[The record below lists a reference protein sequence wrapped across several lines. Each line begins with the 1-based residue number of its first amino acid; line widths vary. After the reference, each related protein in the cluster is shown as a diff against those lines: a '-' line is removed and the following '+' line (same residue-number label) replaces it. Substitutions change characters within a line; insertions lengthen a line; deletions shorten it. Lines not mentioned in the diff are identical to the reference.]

1 MSDWY
6 ARQQGATSNLAV
18 HSGEAWTADEIET
31 VIAFTD
37 DTTDADIA
45 LALGRTMAAV
55 WNIQHRLRTDGVNG
69 VRAAYAPDTRR
80 TVAVCPTHCITLTAT
95 GDCDWC

>member
-6 ARQQGATSNLAV
+6 ARTQGATTLEATHN
-18 HSGEAWTADEIET
+18 GEAWSADEIET

-37 DTTDADIA
+37 TDTDANIA

-55 WNIQHRLRTDGVNG
+55 WNIQFRLRTEGVDT
-69 VRAAYAPDTRR
+69 VRRAYAPAPAPRTCDTHHI
-80 TVAVCPTHCITLTAT
+80 ALTAT

>member
-1 MSDWY
+1 MSEWY
-6 ARQQGATSNLAV
+6 DRQQGATVALAE
-18 HSGEAWTADEIET
+18 HNGEHWSADEIET

-37 DTTDADIA
+37 DTTDAEIA

-55 WNIQHRLRTDGVNG
+55 WNIQHRLRVEGVDT
-69 VRAAYAPDTRR
+69 VRRAYAPRVT
-80 TVAVCPTHCITLTAT
+80 PTCGVHHIALTAT